1 MSLLTSIE
9 SACFTGLRH
18 LLRARATDITTATR
32 SRSCLII
39 APHPDD
45 EVLGA
50 GGTAAMKVAAGSVVT
65 IVIVTD
71 GRQSHESTKLTP
83 EALVAMREQ
92 ESLAGAA
99 RLGVARDR
107 LHHLRVRDGETAT
120 CRDAIRSSLLGLI
133 RESSPKEII
142 SPSPI
147 DRHADHRTL
156 GVIIAEMI
164 AAGEITVPVLEYP
177 VWFWSFGA
185 WRPRPGGAGL
195 AWSVSRVLTAL
206 FRTPVVRVDVE
217 EGLGQKRLALA
228 EHRTQMESIT
238 GEPDWG
244 VLDERFLAHFFDG
257 SELFFPLSIEKATL
271 RARRGFA

>member
-1 MSLLTSIE
+1 MSLLSSIE
-9 SACFTGLRH
+9 SACFTALRR
-18 LLRARATDITTATR
+18 LLSARARDITSETG
-32 SRSCLII
+32 SRSCIII

-50 GGTAAMKVAAGSVVT
+50 GGTAALKVAAGSEVT

-71 GRQSHESTKLTP
+71 GRQSHKSTKLAS

-92 ESLAGAA
+92 ESVDGAA
-99 RLGVARDR
+99 RLGVSKDR
-107 LHHLRVRDGETAT
+107 LLHLRVPDGETDNN
-120 CRDAIRSSLLGLI
+120 RDVIRSALLAIL
-133 RESSPKEII
+133 RDRSPAEII

-156 GVIIAEMI
+156 GVLVGEML
-164 AAGEITVPVLEYP
+164 ATDEITVPVLEYP

-185 WRPRPGGAGL
+185 WRPRSGGAGPV
-195 AWSVSRVLTAL
+195 WSMVRIARAL
-206 FRTPVVRVDVE
+206 LSKPVVSVDVRAH
-217 EGLGQKRLALA
+217 LTRKRRALA

-257 SELFFPLSIEKATL
+257 RELFFPLSKEKATL